1 MFCLTALSLSGQ
13 VDSNSSLS
21 EEELNVMLFGENTW
35 ELAEEKETV
44 TAQWLPSYSGDLGV
58 GYSDNPL
65 YGPFLR
71 EDSYYI
77 ESSLEAFFLRQG
89 QPEYFTY
96 FYLYGEGKAFRDLP
110 EIKST
115 SFLIGQFD
123 HAYSPEGSSTTYGI
137 RLRHVYYNQG
147 FDFSELGL
155 PYSMKMTSNKSEVI
169 PYFSYNWSEEV
180 SGSLEFLVGEE
191 DFAEITDDN
200 QDYKISLSTK
210 GTFGSFDL
218 KFNASVQEKHYRER
232 KKRYQDGSIMSE
244 EKLTTLIKAAGV
256 KLKKSNGH
264 SFFNSTTSKFS
275 WSGLNDDG
283 GGYFDYQKI
292 SLSFS
297 QEANWKNW
305 LIELGASA
313 SQFSYDHRSVDSGE
327 KFERKSIKFN
337 SLFSRPVSQNI
348 DLYFKWSR
356 EEDFS
361 NSRDYEYNSAFW
373 STGISWEI

>member
-1 MFCLTALSLSGQ
+1 
-13 VDSNSSLS
+13 
-21 EEELNVMLFGENTW
+21 MLFGENTW
-35 ELAEEKETV
+35 ELTEEKETV
-44 TAQWLPSYSGDLGV
+44 NAQWLPSYSGDLGV

-89 QPEYFTY
+89 RPEHFTY
-96 FYLYGEGKAFRDLP
+96 FYLYGEGKGFRDLP

-115 SFLIGQFD
+115 SILVGQFD
-123 HAYSPEGSSTTYGI
+123 HAYSPLDSSTTYGI

-169 PYFSYNWSEEV
+169 PYFSYSWSEEV

-200 QDYKISLSTK
+200 QDHKISLSIK
-210 GTFGSFDL
+210 GTFDSIDWKL
-218 KFNASVQEKHYRER
+218 NASVQQKHYRER
-232 KKRYQDGSIMSE
+232 KKRDQDGSIMSE
-244 EKLTTLIKAAGV
+244 EKLTTLIKTAGI
-256 KLKKSNGH
+256 KLKKLNGH
-264 SFFNSTTSKFS
+264 SFFTCTTSKFS
-275 WSGLNDDG
+275 WSELKDDG

-297 QEANWKNW
+297 QEAKWKNW
-305 LIELGASA
+305 EIELGASA
-313 SQFSYDHRSVDSGE
+313 SGFSYDYRSVESGE
-327 KFERKSIKFN
+327 KFKRKSLRFN
-337 SLFSRPVSQNI
+337 SLFSRPVSQII
-348 DLYFKWSR
+348 DLYFKWSY